1 MSDSVEENYK
11 ALVASVIQREDL
23 TRLKCKILEAY
34 TNLQTKLGQGFTGLV
49 ISLDHDACE
58 DAFKIPDHI
67 VKCVSVVGREIEQ
80 DTKGAIRFY
89 ARDVRFGTLRA
100 KSSLVIC

>member
-34 TNLQTKLGQGFTGLV
+34 TNLQTKLGQDFEGLV
-49 ISLDHDACE
+49 ISLDDKGE

-89 ARDVRFGTLRA
+89 ARDVRSGTLRA